1 MKNTS
6 SRRGSALLI
15 VLGMMSFIVVSAVAF
30 SAYMRYSRLP
40 SSYLRRTS
48 ASRMLV
54 KAALAEAIHNVD
66 RAIGNHPYPGS
77 SLGQSNANNSWTN
90 RVYMGSNMLANPD
103 ETVSTLTLE
112 GLAYLPPSCINE
124 VRYFSRRTST
134 AKWKKLSFDVGRYAY
149 TAVDVSDCFDINRLM
164 ADIGRDSSDLGRVTL
179 TSALERDTS
188 GYVVEPEKWDAFME
202 KFSGNGSGANAPL
215 VSVADLNLAIGKE
228 DNLKKASPFSSYLT
242 DATALVPKPEDVAGL
257 SFVTDSYFPV
267 ATDKDEV
274 DISNGKNQ
282 PFAWHKIGKGNDDKK
297 KNDDKADDV
306 INQGSGKFADK
317 CSPDLNEAELVQLYD
332 YLDLDS
338 VPLSLALPTVE
349 RTPMITGVS
358 VIADTM
364 SVVVTKTKDRETVED
379 PNAQMNPS
387 TGLPR
392 TKLKL
397 TIAELGLAG
406 ELEVGAGVVFPFKYS
421 HGTTPNFSAQAAATI
436 TFVKQG
442 QESSLRLGNNSRGV
456 AAPLLKNWN
465 NSKQDATAVKYGGEE
480 APIVATMFSEPKK
493 ISVPTAVLE
502 EEEAVLQD
510 VDFSFDLSKVKFVGP
525 FPASELLGPS
535 DHNGSFRI
543 VEKVGENNQ
552 RIGDI
557 EVRTS
562 IKPSK
567 DNLNGV
573 EDWVASNRYVPVIQ
587 VWVRIIDNANNNE
600 TVDLVPASVLDD
612 KAGSDF
618 IGDLAGSRGTPLL
631 RFYGNADSLGLT
643 LDENIVDYGEKPLQV
658 TTRAYLA
665 DDPRF
670 NYAPENLWAV
680 DTLNQEFKT
689 VWLERQRSKDDI
701 FMTTSDAGYLQSK
714 WELTALLNT
723 GKLNGNTAA
732 LANGF
737 DGKPRNGFAATPAA
751 NAMWNSY
758 TMKQIDDHEPF
769 KNIINGK
776 RGFRINP
783 YSGDERILR
792 AAFANTPLDWWAA
805 STNEEITAIG
815 KDIIDDRTVLVRND
829 ALKYSF
835 SEKSTYAKVTREDM
849 NKLTAA
855 MKKRFANGDWEALFN
870 DDNFWEEE
878 DKIAGVDLGVTL
890 HSVDKDFLRGYW
902 RDTFAN
908 RQHLFLIFVRAE
920 PVMMG
925 GGGMGQIPPQL
936 GARAVALVWRDPT
949 TRSLNEPHRTRVL
962 FYRQFE

>member
-77 SLGQSNANNSWTN
+77 SIGQSIAGNSWTN
-90 RVYMGSNMLANPD
+90 RVFLAAGNLVEP
-103 ETVSTLTLE
+103 ESTVSTLTLE

-124 VRYFSRRTST
+124 VRYFSRRSNT
-134 AKWKKLSFDVGRYAY
+134 AQWKKLHFDVGRYAY
-149 TAVDVSDCFDINRLM
+149 TAVDVSDCFDVNRLF
-164 ADIGRDSSDLGRVTL
+164 ADADRDSSDLGRITL
-179 TSALERDTS
+179 TSALEKDVG

-202 KFSGNGSGANAPL
+202 KFENGSGNTAPI
-215 VSVADLNLAIGKE
+215 VSIADLNLAMGQE
-228 DNLKKASPFSSYLT
+228 FSVNELKCLSPFCSYLT
-242 DATALVPKPEDVAGL
+242 GATALVPKPEDVAGL
-257 SFVTDSYFPV
+257 SFITDSYFPV
-267 ATDKDEV
+267 ASDNDEV
-274 DISNGKNQ
+274 DIAVAKNQ
-282 PFAWHKIGKGNDDKK
+282 PFSKHKIGKGNDDKK

-306 INQGSGKFADK
+306 INDGDGKFAEK

-338 VPLSLALPTVE
+338 VPLSLAIPTAE

-364 SVVVTKTKDRETVED
+364 SVVVTKTKNGEIVTD
-379 PNAQMNPS
+379 PTAQMNAMGQPS
-387 TGLPR
+387 S
-392 TKLKL
+392 KLKL
-397 TIAELGLAG
+397 TVAELGLTG
-406 ELEVGAGVVFPFKYS
+406 TFEIGAGVVFPFKYS
-421 HGTTPNFSAQAAATI
+421 RGTTPSFSAQAAATI
-436 TFVKQG
+436 TFVRQG
-442 QESSLRLGNNSRGV
+442 DESSLRLGNNSRGV

-465 NSKQDATAVKYGGEE
+465 EGKQEPSVVKYSGEE
-480 APIVATMFSEPKK
+480 TPIVATMFSEPKK
-493 ISVPTAVLE
+493 ITVPSNVREEDDAVLNDME
-502 EEEAVLQD
+502 
-510 VDFSFDLSKVKFVGP
+510 FTFDLSNVKFVGS
-525 FPASELLGPS
+525 FPSSSMLGQS
-535 DHNGSFRI
+535 DVNGSFRI
-543 VEKVGENNQ
+543 VERVDQNGQ
-552 RIGDI
+552 RIGNKEI
-557 EVRTS
+557 MTS
-562 IKPSK
+562 IKPSNA
-567 DNLNGV
+567 NLTGV
-573 EDWVASNRYVPVIQ
+573 VAWDASARYVPVVQ
-587 VWVRIIDNANNNE
+587 VWVRIIDNNGSADE
-600 TVDLVPASVLDD
+600 KTVDLVPASVLDD
-612 KAGSDF
+612 KANSDF

-665 DDPRF
+665 GDPRF
-670 NYAPENLWAV
+670 NYAPENMVAV
-680 DTLNQEFKT
+680 ETLNQEFKAA
-689 VWLERQRSKDDI
+689 WLDRQKDLSSFVDV

-723 GKLNGNTAA
+723 GKLNGNTSA
-732 LANGF
+732 LTSGF
-737 DGKPRNGFAATPAA
+737 DGKARSSFSSTPAA
-751 NAMWNSY
+751 NAMWNPY
-758 TMKQIDDHEPF
+758 TMQAIADHEPF
-769 KNIINGK
+769 KKIINGK
-776 RGFRINP
+776 RGFRVNP
-783 YSGDERILR
+783 YTGDERILR

-805 STNEEITAIG
+805 STNNADQTY
-815 KDIIDDRTVLVRND
+815 T
-829 ALKYSF
+829 F
-835 SEKSTYAKVTREDM
+835 SENSTYAKVKREEVR
-849 NKLTAA
+849 KLTAA
-855 MKKRFANGDWEALFN
+855 MKKRFANGDWESVFN
-870 DDNFWEEE
+870 KDDAWDEE

-902 RDTFAN
+902 RDCFAN

-949 TRSLNEPHRTRVL
+949 DNGDLNKPHRTRVL